1 MKTFRFEYHT
11 LFNGRYDT
19 IDIKS
24 KTIAEAKEIFA
35 SYRMRVFLLNIKE
48 IA

>member
-19 IDIKS
+19 IDIKAE
-24 KTIAEAKEIFA
+24 TIEKAKEIFA
-35 SYRMRVFLLNIKE
+35 SYRMRVFLLNVKE
-48 IA
+48 VA